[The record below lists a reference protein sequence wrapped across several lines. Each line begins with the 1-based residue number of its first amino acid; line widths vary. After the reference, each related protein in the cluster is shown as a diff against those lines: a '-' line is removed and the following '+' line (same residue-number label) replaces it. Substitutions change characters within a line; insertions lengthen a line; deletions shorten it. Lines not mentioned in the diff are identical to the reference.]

1 MSNSSNSLLSLNPV
15 ESKLSVKFYS
25 ILFLFMIWTFTQILI
40 PIKFLPYEILIK
52 VEFYKS
58 AIPIFLATISLILY
72 IKNLRLYTYLLPFIF
87 FILFVIISSLI
98 KFAFYTYS
106 EVIFYDIFKYILWIV
121 GMLIVFPKIFDSMY
135 KIKLLLKYNVVL
147 IFYFLTLS
155 TIFLLYTGVDPVLF
169 VSEERMELLYGNP
182 LYFGGI
188 LYTLLCSSSLLLW
201 LTPSK
206 YEKFYLTLFIIISL
220 YLIFLTNART
230 FILASIIFFSL
241 YFYFSNKNFKLF
253 FWLLI
258 FPFFIGLSI
267 YFSYLDFNDLS
278 SNRLSIWKDALSNG
292 VKFPNIFIGNFDL
305 GYTKE
310 LTLDSG
316 EVVEQSFQRYA
327 VDNTY
332 IELFINTGVIGL
344 ILFILG
350 LKNLLSIKRM
360 NINFINNESKKGKN
374 IFIIAYSVLISL
386 FFSAIFY
393 GHYPSFGNTLNSV
406 LFPAIVSV
414 LILTKRL
421 KNKI

>member
-15 ESKLSVKFYS
+15 KSKLSIKFYS
-25 ILFLFMIWTFTQILI
+25 ILFLFMIWTLTQILI

-58 AIPIFLATISLILY
+58 AIPIFLVTISLILY

-87 FILFVIISSLI
+87 FILFVAVSSLI
-98 KFAFYTYS
+98 KFAFYSYS
-106 EVIFYDIFKYILWIV
+106 SGVFYDIFKYILWIV
-121 GMLIVFPKIFDSMY
+121 GMLIVFPKIFNSLY

-201 LTPSK
+201 LSPSK
-206 YEKFYLTLFIIISL
+206 YEKFYLTLLIIISL
-220 YLIFLTNART
+220 YLIFLANART
-230 FILASIIFFSL
+230 FLLASIIFFSL
-241 YFYFSNKNFKLF
+241 YFYFTNKNFKLF

-278 SNRLSIWKDALSNG
+278 SNRLYIWKDALSNG
-292 VKFPNIFIGNFDL
+292 TKFPNIFR
-305 GYTKE
+305 
-310 LTLDSG
+310 
-316 EVVEQSFQRYA
+316 FQ
-327 VDNTY
+327 N
-332 IELFINTGVIGL
+332 
-344 ILFILG
+344 
-350 LKNLLSIKRM
+350 
-360 NINFINNESKKGKN
+360 
-374 IFIIAYSVLISL
+374 
-386 FFSAIFY
+386 
-393 GHYPSFGNTLNSV
+393 
-406 LFPAIVSV
+406 
-414 LILTKRL
+414 
-421 KNKI
+421 